1 MNVIPAAHNDAVI
14 KFFKKNNNNNME
26 MRILGLGA
34 ETAGTEV
41 EIELKLSSLHV
52 FLRCLIS
59 SSCGQKCVLE
69 NNG

>member
-14 KFFKKNNNNNME
+14 KFFKKIKNNME
-26 MRILGLGA
+26 MRILGLEA